1 MKAGLPEQEWN
12 FDDVS
17 ESELAA
23 CWLWEYARES
33 QSFARS
39 SAYNDLAI
47 SALERGEL
55 PPPSNDPE
63 YRTFLAAFWGC
74 DEGWLELYETIR
86 NYGGPAAPAWQQL
99 PAERKAKAVDEVGRR
114 MVFGPLDLIP
124 LEDLEELGRI
134 NSKEWEAAKF
144 KPGDK
149 PEEAEIGL
157 AASALH
163 IAGSGQRGKPTGRTF
178 VAFEVDF
185 GRYDDRTIVQA
196 FRSWLKENRPGDC
209 PEPSQRGRK
218 RRDMR
223 VALDRLGM
231 MRLLHRF
238 TLRQM
243 RDCCPEAWK
252 ALEGYDWYKERKR
265 VRVTFRRL
273 FPFLPATENP
283 LSWPTKGGRSK

>member
-1 MKAGLPEQEWN
+1 VKAGLPEQEWN

-99 PAERKAKAVDEVGRR
+99 PEALKNIAVDQVGRR
-114 MVFGPLDLIP
+114 RSYGPLEPP
-124 LEDLEELGRI
+124 LLQDLEALWRF
-134 NSKEWEAAKF
+134 NSQPWEEAKL
-144 KPGDK
+144 KPGYK
-149 PEEAEIGL
+149 PEEDELGLEESGLYIAGPEQRGEAHGRTL
-157 AASALH
+157 AAFA
-163 IAGSGQRGKPTGRTF
+163 I
-178 VAFEVDF
+178 DF
-185 GRYDDRTIVQA
+185 RRYDDRAIVQA

-218 RRDMR
+218 RRDIR

-243 RDCCPEAWK
+243 RDYCPEAWK
-252 ALEGYDWYKERKR
+252 AFEGYDWYKERKR
-265 VRVTFRRL
+265 ARMTFRRL